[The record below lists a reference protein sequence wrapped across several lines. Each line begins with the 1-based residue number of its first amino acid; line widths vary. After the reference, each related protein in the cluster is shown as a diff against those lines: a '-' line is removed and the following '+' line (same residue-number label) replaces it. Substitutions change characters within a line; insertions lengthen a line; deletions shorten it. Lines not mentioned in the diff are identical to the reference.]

1 MMSYKV
7 WLHVLTMYYIS
18 SGKEGAVLS
27 FSIEDVNDSFTP
39 ITL

>member
-18 SGKEGAVLS
+18 SGKGDAVLS
-27 FSIEDVNDSFTP
+27 FSIEDINESFTP
-39 ITL
+39 